1 MKGLP
6 SDNYRVDPFIA
17 HKTQTYQYTHLG
29 GGNPDQVTVSLA
41 AEAPSAYWFDPAQD
55 PLNSNGLYQ
64 RPLHSSLK
72 HLFYSSASYWSGDST
87 LNKQWYPSGAETYV
101 LTVGQVAYGEGILP
115 RSFTLT
121 AAASTASI
129 VDDGHGRL
137 IGATGTVVGNI
148 FYGLGIATIQQTSGS
163 FSGSVLAHNGLYLTT
178 GSALTVNFKATH
190 TIYQH
195 TAICTMDIGDFN
207 FSSNPTMAAT
217 QSAVSGTVKVV
228 DGFVSGTLSPYM
240 TSVGLYTDRGELVA
254 VAKFPR
260 PIKRVIDSQQTVII
274 RFDI

>member
-1 MKGLP
+1 MKGLTA
-6 SDNYRVDPFIA
+6 DNYRVDPFKT
-17 HKTQTYQYTHLG
+17 HKNQTYVYSHLS
-29 GGNPDQVTVSLA
+29 GGNPDQVTVILA
-41 AEAPSAYWFDPAQD
+41 KNAPAAYWFDPSEDAVN
-55 PLNSNGLYQ
+55 LNGVYQ

-72 HLFYSSASYWSGDST
+72 HLFYSSASYWSGDYT
-87 LNKQWYPSGAETYV
+87 LNKKWYPAGAETYV
-101 LTVGQVAYGEGILP
+101 LTIGQVAYGEGILP
-115 RSFTLT
+115 RSFNLT

-137 IGATGTVVGNI
+137 IGSTGNVVGNI

-163 FSGSVLAHNGLYLTT
+163 FSGSVLAHNGLYLNT

-195 TAICTMDIGDFN
+195 TAICTMDVGEFN

-217 QSAVSGTVKVV
+217 QSAVSGAVKVI
-228 DGFVSGTLSPYM
+228 DGFVSGTLTPYM

-254 VAKFPR
+254 VGKFPR
-260 PIKRVIDSQQTVII
+260 PIKRVVDSQQTVII